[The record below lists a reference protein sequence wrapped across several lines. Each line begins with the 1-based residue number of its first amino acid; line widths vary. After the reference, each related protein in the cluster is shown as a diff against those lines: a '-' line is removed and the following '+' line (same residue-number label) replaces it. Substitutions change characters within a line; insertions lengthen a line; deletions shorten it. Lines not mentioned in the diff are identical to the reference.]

1 MNDDI
6 LDFLFGDLTDEG
18 SDKPNS
24 IVDSSDIFNVLNED
38 SAIRKQDLSFIV
50 STSTNPDNSVFSE
63 FIEPDIFEE

>member
-6 LDFLFGDLTDEG
+6 LDFLFVDLTDEG
-18 SDKPNS
+18 SDKTNS

-38 SAIRKQDLSFIV
+38 SAIRKQDLSYIV

>member
-18 SDKPNS
+18 SDKPHS

>member
-18 SDKPNS
+18 SDKTNS

-38 SAIRKQDLSFIV
+38 SAIRKQDLSYIA

>member
-1 MNDDI
+1 MNDDV
-6 LDFLFGDLTDEG
+6 LDFLFGDFTDEG
-18 SDKPNS
+18 RDKANS
-24 IVDSSDIFNVLNED
+24 IVDSSDIFNVLNEE

>member
-6 LDFLFGDLTDEG
+6 LDFLFGDFTDEE
-18 SDKPNS
+18 SDKADS